1 MFNVGSAVPRREMV
15 LAMEKIGALLKGR
28 AGDVVIRGHTDA
40 RPFRDAQN
48 DNWRLSAARAHSAYF
63 MLVKGGLQDPRVKQI
78 SGFADRRPQVLDDPL
93 ADQNRRIEILLQDGK
108 G

>member
-1 MFNVGSAVPRREMV
+1 
-15 LAMEKIGALLKGR
+15 MEKIGALLKGR
-28 AGDVVIRGHTDA
+28 PGDVVIRGHTDA
-40 RPFRDAQN
+40 RPFRDTQN

-63 MLVKGGLQDPRVKQI
+63 MLVKGGLEDTRVKQI
-78 SGFADRRPQVLDDPL
+78 SGFADRRPQVPDDPM